1 MGKFGNSTCSRIA
14 VYDEWGE
21 QWLTSSTG
29 IKWTMVACGNNNHKI
44 NDIFLRPIPIN
55 RILLNN
61 LIISKWF

>member
-44 NDIFLRPIPIN
+44 NDIFFTAYTN
-55 RILLNN
+55 WLNFT
-61 LIISKWF
+61 K